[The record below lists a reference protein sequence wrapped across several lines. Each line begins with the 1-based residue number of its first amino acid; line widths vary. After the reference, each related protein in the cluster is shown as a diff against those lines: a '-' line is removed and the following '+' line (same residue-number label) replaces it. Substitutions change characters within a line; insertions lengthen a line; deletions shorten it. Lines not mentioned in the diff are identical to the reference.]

1 MALVLFGARS
11 PLVVEYEE
19 TAARNEI
26 SPLWIVHVGQGAPR
40 ALNRKAIVRVEDMTP
55 EMVGAGFVA
64 CAFNPARRS
73 VLAAL
78 AVSKGLRPAPAL
90 IDPTAIVAGSS
101 RVGAGSF
108 LNAGAIVGAASRI
121 GAHVLVNRASS
132 IGHHCLV
139 DDLVS
144 IGPGVHL
151 ASNMRIGSGAI
162 MGTGAV
168 ILPDVSVG
176 ADAIV
181 AAGSVV
187 RSNVEDG
194 SFVAGAPA
202 SPRAYDRAAGIFGDT
217 DAE

>member
-19 TAARNEI
+19 TAARTGI
-26 SPLWIVHVGQGAPR
+26 SPLWIVHVGQHAPR
-40 ALNRKAIVRVEDMTP
+40 ALNRKAVVRVDDMTA
-55 EMVGAGFVA
+55 EMSGADFVA

-73 VLAAL
+73 VLVAQ

-90 IDPTAIVAGSS
+90 IDPTAIVASSS
-101 RVGAGSF
+101 RVGAASF

-121 GAHVLVNRASS
+121 GAHVFVNRASS
-132 IGHHCLV
+132 IGHHCIV

-151 ASNMRIGSGAI
+151 ASNVRIGSGSIIGA
-162 MGTGAV
+162 GAV
-168 ILPDVSVG
+168 ILPDVSIG
-176 ADAIV
+176 AEAIV
-181 AAGSVV
+181 SAGSVV

-202 SPRAYDRAAGIFGDT
+202 GPRAYDRAAGIFGDT